1 MCGIA
6 GFIGHAPGD
15 RERDAA
21 VLGRMAAAL
30 AHRGPDAAGA
40 WHDATGRVHLGHR
53 RLAIIDLSPG
63 GAQPMATPDGRGVLS
78 YNGEI
83 FNFAEVRAALAAEG
97 LAFRSRS
104 DTEVLLAAL
113 HHWGPERALP
123 RLNGQFAFAYFDARD
138 RSLTLARDRLG
149 EKPLYYALQGGALY
163 FASELKAL
171 RAHPGYRAT
180 IDRAVVPLFLRYS
193 YVPAPHAI
201 YEATWKLP
209 AAHWVRF
216 EADAP
221 RRAEPR
227 PYWSLAAT
235 IDAAAQEPL
244 AGSADEL
251 ADEAERVLRRAV
263 EQRLVSDRP
272 VGCFLSGGI
281 DSATVAALMQRAS
294 AQRIRTFTVGYRE
307 AALNEADAAAKVARH
322 LGTEH
327 TAFTVGSAEALELI
341 PRLADI
347 YDEPFADSSQ
357 LPTSLLARL
366 TAQHVTVALTGDG
379 GDEVFGGYNRHVA
392 AFRLWPRVSRWPR
405 PLRRAA
411 AALLQ
416 AAAASEPLAQA
427 LLAGRA
433 RAPGDKL
440 RKLAQLAGAR
450 DERELY
456 RRLTSL
462 NDEPE
467 EFCPAAGGGPLPFER
482 LVPPAA
488 PLAPAERMMFWDTL
502 TYLPDDILA
511 KVDRA
516 TMACGLE
523 GRVPFLDN
531 DVLRFAWR
539 LPLSEKV
546 GPDHGKLILRRVLAR
561 HVPRALFERPKSGF
575 AVPIGAW
582 LRGPL
587 RGWAEALLRSPALA
601 EHVQPG
607 AVRELWERHL
617 GGESAEHRLWSILM
631 FSAWLERWHPAPAP
645 RPGAAGKGRVVFLQ
659 QALDGAGAEKQIVL
673 SALALARHGYG
684 AEIYTLAPGAPGA
697 RLGALIAE
705 ARAAGV
711 VICEPANRRRWLAA
725 SLAACRAS
733 LARDDSCVLWTW
745 GHRADVI
752 AHVALRGLAPRL
764 GSLRSAG
771 AEFVRRRAWW
781 SRLADA
787 SCAGYISNTRLN
799 IEQLAEFLP
808 GVRAKSRVLRNAVEP
823 AVLDA
828 GPVALPE
835 TIARLEIV
843 MLGNVR
849 VAVKGY
855 DFAVEMMRRL
865 RAEGRAVRL
874 RIAGLPIEA
883 DRLAAC
889 IAAAGVGDAVEFVG
903 PVEDPLP
910 FLRSAHVFL
919 LFSRL
924 EGMPNA
930 LLEAMA
936 LGLPCISARV
946 GDVAAFTQ
954 DGVHLRQI
962 GVGDVEGACAAVRDA
977 LENWTDFRAMG
988 PAARQLIAAEF
999 SPAAFEKNL
1008 LACIAVAMPDRRR
1021 PT

>member
-1 MCGIA
+1 
-6 GFIGHAPGD
+6 
-15 RERDAA
+15 
-21 VLGRMAAAL
+21 
-30 AHRGPDAAGA
+30 
-40 WHDATGRVHLGHR
+40 
-53 RLAIIDLSPG
+53 
-63 GAQPMATPDGRGVLS
+63 
-78 YNGEI
+78 
-83 FNFAEVRAALAAEG
+83 
-97 LAFRSRS
+97 
-104 DTEVLLAAL
+104 VLLAAL

-123 RLNGQFAFAYFDARD
+123 RLNGQFAFAYWDARD
-138 RSLTLARDRLG
+138 RSLTLARDRFG
-149 EKPLYYALQGGALY
+149 EKPLYYALQGGAL
-163 FASELKAL
+163 FFGSELKAL
-171 RAHPGYRAT
+171 RAHPAYRAT
-180 IDRAVVPLFLRYS
+180 IDRAVVPLFLRYN

-201 YEATWKLP
+201 YEDTWKLP
-209 AAHWVRF
+209 AAHWIRF
-216 EADAP
+216 DADAP
-221 RRAEPR
+221 QRGEPR
-227 PYWSLAAT
+227 AYWSLAAT
-235 IDAAAQEPL
+235 LDAAASEPL
-244 AGSADEL
+244 AGDAVAL
-251 ADEAERVLRRAV
+251 ADEAERLIHRAV

-281 DSATVAALMQRAS
+281 DSSTIAALMQRA
-294 AQRIRTFTVGYRE
+294 AARKIRTFTVGYRE
-307 AALNEADAAAKVARH
+307 AALNEADDAAKVAQH

-327 TAFTVGSAEALELI
+327 TTFTVGGAEALALI

-357 LPTSLLARL
+357 IPTTLLAQL
-366 TAQHVTVALTGDG
+366 TARHVTVALTGDG

-392 AFRLWPRVSRWPR
+392 ALRLWPRVSRWPW
-405 PLRRAA
+405 PLRRGG
-411 AALLQ
+411 AALIE
-416 AAAASEPLAQA
+416 AAAASEPLARA

-467 EFCPAAGGGPLPFER
+467 KFSTTENGPLPFER
-482 LVPPAA
+482 IALPTA
-488 PLAPAERMMFWDTL
+488 PLGPAERMMFWDTL
-502 TYLPDDILA
+502 TYLPDDILV

-516 TMACGLE
+516 AMAWGLE
-523 GRVPFLDN
+523 GRVPFLDG

-539 LPLSEKV
+539 LPLAEKV
-546 GPDHGKLILRRVLAR
+546 GPAYGKLILRRVLAR
-561 HVPRALFERPKSGF
+561 HVPPTLFERPKSGF
-575 AVPIGAW
+575 AAPVGEW

-587 RGWAEALLRSPALA
+587 RGWAEALLRNPALA
-601 EHVQPG
+601 GHVRPEP
-607 AVRELWERHL
+607 VRELWARHL
-617 GGESAEHRLWSILM
+617 SGENVEHQLWSILM
-631 FSAWLERWHPAPAP
+631 LSAWLERWHPAPALAGAGAGP
-645 RPGAAGKGRVVFLQ
+645 RSRVVFLQ

-673 SALALARHGYG
+673 SALALARHGVG

-697 RLGALIAE
+697 RLAALIAE

-711 VICEPANRRRWLAA
+711 LVFEPAGRRRWLAA

-733 LARDDSCVLWTW
+733 LARGGPCVLWTW
-745 GHRADVI
+745 GHRADVV
-752 AHVALRGLAPRL
+752 AHTALRGLAPRL

-771 AEFVRRRAWW
+771 ADFVRRRAWW

-808 GVRAKSRVLRNAVEP
+808 GVRARCRVLRNAVEP
-823 AVLDA
+823 AVLGA
-828 GPVALPE
+828 EPVALPE
-835 TIARLEIV
+835 KITRLEIV

-865 RAEGRAVRL
+865 RAEGRGVRL

-883 DRLAAC
+883 KQLAAL

-946 GDVAAFTQ
+946 GDVAAFTR
-954 DGVHLRQI
+954 DRVHLRQI
-962 GVGDVEGACAAVRDA
+962 YVGDVAGACAAVRDA
-977 LENWTDFRAMG
+977 LEDWPAFRTMG
-988 PAARQLIAAEF
+988 SAARRLIAEEF

-1008 LACIAVAMPDRRR
+1008 LACIAEVMPTHRL
-1021 PT
+1021 PP